1 MKKIFTLII
10 ALVLCNGVKAQDS
23 RAVPKGKNSV
33 NIYYGYNAFT
43 GIYKSLA
50 GSSGVDIKF
59 KTLGPIGL
67 VYEHMMT
74 DVVGLG
80 VEAGYGSTTMSYDYS
95 EETYDS
101 NTGMYTTN
109 TYRATAKFATLRAML
124 RTNFHFVKDENFDCY
139 FLISAG
145 YRNTTFSYSSNE
157 PNYTTSGSFKVP
169 INFGLKPGLGLRYF
183 FNGAV
188 GIHAEIAAG
197 TPLACGGL
205 SFRF

>member
-1 MKKIFTLII
+1 MKKIFTLIAAI
-10 ALVLCNGVKAQDS
+10 VLFSGVQAQDS

-43 GIYKSLA
+43 SIYKSAAASA
-50 GSSGVDIKF
+50 GLNVKF
-59 KTLGPIGL
+59 KSLGPVGL

-80 VEAGYGSTTMSYDYS
+80 VEAGYGSTSISDDYTVEDYDP
-95 EETYDS
+95 
-101 NTGMYTTN
+101 NTGLYTTN
-109 TYRATAKFATLRAML
+109 TYQEKLTFSTIRAML

-145 YRNTTFSYSSNE
+145 YRNTTLSYSSNE
-157 PNYTTSGSFKVP
+157 PGYSYSGSFKVP
-169 INFGLKPGLGLRYF
+169 FNFGLKPGLGLRYF